1 MNHDQTISEEND
13 HHIRELQQKINI
25 LFELEKEILIM
36 LLYDDGKSSQVVCE
50 I

>member
-25 LFELEKEILIM
+25 FSNSRKNLLIM
-36 LLYDDGKSSQVVCE
+36 LLHDDVKSSQVVCE